1 MPVIT
6 IIGGLV
12 AATLVFEA
20 IRQYRKTPGT
30 AFVTAFYNSATV
42 ALARV
47 LQILSAVS
55 MALVNG
61 ADSLAGL
68 ITDPSTSDAIKGVV
82 AQYKPEA
89 TTIAV
94 LVIALAGAFE
104 AARRRSLGKDQ

>member
-1 MPVIT
+1 MQVFA
-6 IIGGLV
+6 IIGGLI
-12 AATLVFEA
+12 AAALVFEA
-20 IRQYRKTPGT
+20 IRQYRKTPGKSPL
-30 AFVTAFYNSATV
+30 TAFYNSLTV

-47 LQILSAVS
+47 LQILSGVS

-61 ADSLAGL
+61 ADSLASL
-68 ITDPSTSDAIKGVV
+68 ITDPSTSEAIKGVV

-104 AARRRSLGKDQ
+104 ASRRRSLGKGQ

>member
-1 MPVIT
+1 MSVFA
-6 IIGGLV
+6 IIGGLL
-12 AATLVFEA
+12 AAALVIEA
-20 IRQYRKTPGT
+20 VRQYRKTPGA

-47 LQILSAVS
+47 VQILSAAF
-55 MALVNG
+55 MALVHE
-61 ADSLAGL
+61 ADNLAGL